1 MEGLDSSCALLREL
15 DKVFWR
21 VDPGWVLPLLSA
33 VSAFFFDAVPTP
45 AENNREI
52 DRVATPII
60 TEANEEV

>member
-33 VSAFFFDAVPTP
+33 VSAFFFFLTQFQ
-45 AENNREI
+45 RLQK
-52 DRVATPII
+52 II
-60 TEANEEV
+60 GR